1 MFEFDVLGREEEY
14 KVWFENAAALALE
27 KLSSPGVAIF
37 YQAIFS
43 KNRTYFKIRTNIF
56 KISTDASFSAPSWR
70 CFADRCQDMQRNQG
84 QGAYGNGRGR
94 AGV

>member
-1 MFEFDVLGREEEY
+1 VFEFDVLGREEEY

-43 KNRTYFKIRTNIF
+43 KNRTYFQI
-56 KISTDASFSAPSWR
+56 
-70 CFADRCQDMQRNQG
+70 
-84 QGAYGNGRGR
+84 
-94 AGV
+94 